1 MLCFFA
7 FLSNST
13 RTITRQ
19 QRFHSRL
26 ELFLTND
33 GTTLSNGY
41 LTKFIFFQGEERTS
55 EVTGQPE
62 IYYPEWKRNAVRY
75 GVTVPII
82 TVCLLVVFVTV
93 FLILELQ
100 VKSLNPDYNE
110 LASQTFL
117 RFQQWWDVVIETQGY
132 FQFLRFLPKILLAMV
147 IPFLDGIYN
156 KIAVWLNDLG
166 KRAVFDLQTF

>member
-100 VKSLNPDYNE
+100 VSCFVFV
-110 LASQTFL
+110 SGL
-117 RFQQWWDVVIETQGY
+117 R
-132 FQFLRFLPKILLAMV
+132 
-147 IPFLDGIYN
+147 
-156 KIAVWLNDLG
+156 
-166 KRAVFDLQTF
+166 